1 MFSCFIKSQQV
12 DNPMFKSILIPL
24 DGSHLAEAAL
34 PIAASLAQNLNS
46 PVTLLHVIEQNAP
59 EAVHHERHLTKPE
72 EAEAYLQKL
81 VKQSFPVG
89 TNVNW
94 HVHGSEVKDV
104 ASSIVEHS
112 GEFRPDLIIM
122 SAHGRGGIR
131 DLLFGRIALQ
141 VVAKGTTPLLLIQPM
156 TSEQK
161 PFELRRILLP
171 LDSES
176 MHDDSLPIA
185 KHLAKAYGAELY
197 LLCVIPTFSTLTG
210 EQAAASSLLPG
221 TTNAILDIKENQAK
235 EHMQGHLNELIG
247 EGFRTSAE
255 IARGDPAQT
264 IVNVAE
270 RSKADLIVLSTHR
283 RAGMDAFWARS
294 VSPNVARRTRIP
306 ILLIPLE
313 EKLEQ

>member
-1 MFSCFIKSQQV
+1 
-12 DNPMFKSILIPL
+12 MFKSILVPL

-34 PIAASLAQNLNS
+34 PAAASLAQTLNA

-72 EAEAYLQKL
+72 EAEVYLENL
-81 VKQSFPVG
+81 VKQSFPAEIKAD
-89 TNVNW
+89 W
-94 HVHGSEVKDV
+94 HVHSSGVKDV

-112 GEFRPDLIIM
+112 GEFDPDLIVM
-122 SAHGRGGIR
+122 CAHGRGGIR

-141 VVAKGTTPLLLIQPM
+141 VVAKGAIPLLLLQPM

-161 PFELRRILLP
+161 PFTLRRILVP

-176 MHDDSLPIA
+176 IHDDSLPIA
-185 KHLAKAYGAELY
+185 KNLAKAYGAELH
-197 LLCVIPTFSTLTG
+197 LLCVIPTYATLAG
-210 EQAAASSLLPG
+210 EEAAASSLLPG
-221 TTNAILDIKENQAK
+221 TANAFLDIKENQAR

-247 EGFRTSAE
+247 EGFHTSAE

-283 RAGMDAFWARS
+283 RAGLSAFWERS
-294 VSPNVARRTRIP
+294 VAPNVVRRTRIP
-306 ILLIPLE
+306 MLLIPLQPAKE
-313 EKLEQ
+313 

>member
-1 MFSCFIKSQQV
+1 
-12 DNPMFKSILIPL
+12 MFKSILIPL

-34 PIAASLAQNLNS
+34 PVAASLTQKLNA

-59 EAVHHERHLTKPE
+59 EAVHNERHLTKPE
-72 EAEAYLQKL
+72 EAEVYLQNL
-81 VKQSFPVG
+81 VKQSFPAG
-89 TNVNW
+89 TNANW
-94 HVHGSEVKDV
+94 HVHSSEVKDV
-104 ASSIVEHS
+104 PSSIVEHS
-112 GEFRPDLIIM
+112 GEFKPDLIIM

-141 VVAKGTTPLLLIQPM
+141 VVGKDTTPLLLLQPM

-161 PFELRRILLP
+161 PFTLRRILVP

-176 MHDDSLPIA
+176 IHDDSLPMA
-185 KHLAKAYGAELY
+185 KNLAKAYGAELY
-197 LLCVIPTFSTLTG
+197 LLCVIPTYSTLAG
-210 EQAAASSLLPG
+210 EEAAAGSLLPG
-221 TTNAILDIKENQAK
+221 TANAFLDIKENQAR
-235 EHMQGHLNELIG
+235 EHMQGHLSELIG

-283 RAGMDAFWARS
+283 HTGLSAFWERS
-294 VSPNVARRTRIP
+294 VAPNVARRTRIP
-306 ILLIPLE
+306 MLLIPLE
-313 EKLEQ
+313 PEKK

>member
-1 MFSCFIKSQQV
+1 
-12 DNPMFKSILIPL
+12 MFKSILIPL

-34 PIAASLAQNLNS
+34 PAAASLAEKLNA

-59 EAVHHERHLTKPE
+59 DAVHHERHLTRTE
-72 EAEAYLQKL
+72 EAETYLKNL
-81 VKQSFPVG
+81 VKQSFPAG
-89 TNVNW
+89 IKANW
-94 HVHGSEVKDV
+94 HVHSAEVTDV
-104 ASSIVEHS
+104 PASIVEHT
-112 GEFRPDLIIM
+112 GEFKPDLVIM
-122 SAHGRGGIR
+122 CAHGRGGIR

-141 VVAKGTTPLLLIQPM
+141 VVAKGRTPLLLLQPT

-161 PFELRRILLP
+161 PFSLRRILLP

-176 MHDDSLPIA
+176 IHDDSLPIA

-197 LLCVIPTFSTLTG
+197 LLCVIPTYGTLAG
-210 EQAAASSLLPG
+210 EEAAASSLLPG
-221 TTNAILDIKENQAK
+221 TASALLDIKENQAK
-235 EHMQGHLNELIG
+235 EHMQGHLNELIS

-270 RSKADLIVLSTHR
+270 RSKSDLIVLSTHR
-283 RAGMDAFWARS
+283 HAGLDAFWARS

-306 ILLIPLE
+306 ILLIPLAE
-313 EKLEQ
+313 REP